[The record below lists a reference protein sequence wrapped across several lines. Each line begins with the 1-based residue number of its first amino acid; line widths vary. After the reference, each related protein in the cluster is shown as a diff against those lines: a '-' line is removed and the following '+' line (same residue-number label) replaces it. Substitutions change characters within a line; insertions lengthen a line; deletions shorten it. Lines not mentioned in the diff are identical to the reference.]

1 MKITKHAKKVY
12 KGFGLKNMGEYHDF
26 YLPSDVLLLADVVKN
41 FRKTCLQYYKLD
53 PAHYFTSLCLSS
65 DDRYPTGT
73 NSRCWYVPVC
83 WGGGISGGISYIANR
98 HGQANN
104 KYMENYDKSNRS
116 KYITYLDANNL
127 YGWAMSQY
135 LPTGNLKWLTDKQI
149 KQLDINDF
157 KHDINNGMILEV
169 HLQYPEE
176 LHDLHNDYPLASEK
190 IKVTENM

>member
-1 MKITKHAKKVY
+1 MTSICRQMFFFSLTMSKISGKRVY
-12 KGFGLKNMGEYHDF
+12 
-26 YLPSDVLLLADVVKN
+26 S
-41 FRKTCLQYYKLD
+41 T
-53 PAHYFTSLCLSS
+53 TSLILRIILHPSVCHRMTDIQLELIH
-65 DDRYPTGT
+65 DVDMCQFVEKGT
-73 NSRCWYVPVC
+73 R
-83 WGGGISGGISYIANR
+83 GGISYIAYR
-98 HGQANN
+98 QGQANN